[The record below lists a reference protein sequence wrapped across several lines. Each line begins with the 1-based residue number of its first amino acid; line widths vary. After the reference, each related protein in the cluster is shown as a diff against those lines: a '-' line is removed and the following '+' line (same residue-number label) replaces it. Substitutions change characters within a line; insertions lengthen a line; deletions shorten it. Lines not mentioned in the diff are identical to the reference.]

1 MTLLSAIFLGLL
13 QGATEFLPISSSGH
27 LALAQAFLGTKE
39 AGLPFDVALHL
50 GTLLAILI
58 YFRDDFLLMGKS
70 VVFFKDRSSELSR
83 LRILVVYIVLATIP
97 GAIAGLLLEKAAES
111 YLRHPAIIAA
121 TLSAAGLLLLWG
133 DKAGARDRSFQSLSI
148 IDAILIGLSQA
159 FAIIP
164 GVSRSGITM
173 TAGLFRG
180 LDRQAVV
187 RFSFLLSAP
196 IIFGAGVHE
205 IPKIIQQGLLTNQA
219 TDYVVGFCSSALSG
233 YLFIAFLMK
242 FVKTKSFAIFAYYRF
257 LLSALVVISLFL
269 GFVK

>member
-39 AGLPFDVALHL
+39 AGLPFDVSLHL

-58 YFRDDFLLMGKS
+58 YFRDDFLMMGKS
-70 VVFFKDRSSELSR
+70 IVFLKDNSSELSR
-83 LRILVVYIVLATIP
+83 LRTLVVYIALATIP

-121 TLSAAGLLLLWG
+121 TLSGAGLFLLWG
-133 DKAGARDRSFQSLSI
+133 DKAGSRNRSFQALTI
-148 IDAILIGLSQA
+148 IDAVLIGLSQA

-205 IPKIIQQGLLTNQA
+205 IPKIIQQGLLTDQLNNYLA
-219 TDYVVGFCSSALSG
+219 GFCASAVSG
-233 YLFIAFLMK
+233 YLFIAFLMQ
-242 FVKTKSFAIFAYYRF
+242 FVKAKSFAIFAYYRF
-257 LLSALVVISLFL
+257 FLSALVIISLLL
-269 GFVK
+269 GL